1 MKTCPFTG
9 DTAMLVQDWMTRTV
23 ITVDVNTSMQDAMNL
38 LKKNEIRMLPVTKG
52 GNLVGIVTDRD
63 LKKAQASDATTL
75 EIHELLYLISKIK
88 VKDIM
93 SEPPITVPIDFTVEE
108 TVKQLLENKISG
120 APVVDSS
127 GRIVG
132 AITQTDLFNSMISLT
147 GVGMESI
154 QVAMQLE
161 DRPGAI
167 KEVSDIVR
175 QFGGR
180 TVSVLSSSGRAP
192 KGYFKAYI
200 RFHSIERSEMN
211 QLIEKLKKKG
221 HLLYLVDY
229 FENKREIHYF

>member
-1 MKTCPFTG
+1 
-9 DTAMLVQDWMTRTV
+9 MLVQDWMTSTV
-23 ITVDVNTSMQDAMNL
+23 ITVDVNASMQDAMNL

-108 TVKQLLENKISG
+108 TAKQLLENKISG

-132 AITQTDLFNSMISLT
+132 AITQTDLFNAMISLT

-167 KEVSDIVR
+167 KEVSDIIR

-180 TVSVLSSSGRAP
+180 TVSVLSSSARVS

-200 RFHSIERSEMN
+200 RFHNIECSEMN
-211 QLIEKLKKKG
+211 QLMEQLKKKG
-221 HLLYLVDY
+221 RLLYMVDY